1 MRKVSKKQAKLNREM
16 DKIKRNLSPYCC
28 LCGRAAVDPA
38 HLLPRSLYPE
48 YYTEEWNVV
57 PMCREHHAQYDNNR
71 EFRKNCAALVNVVC
85 QHDENAANRYFG
97 L

>member
-1 MRKVSKKQAKLNREM
+1 MKRVSNKQAKLNREM

-28 LCGRAAVDPA
+28 LCGRTDVDPV

-57 PMCREHHAQYDNNR
+57 PMCRYHHNLYDGNR
-71 EFRKNCAALVNVVC
+71 NFRRSCTELVNIVC
-85 QHDENAANRYFG
+85 QHDELAANRYFG